1 MSEEYICKNEFDIL
15 TSGQNHRVSEIHIP
29 HPTGRMQS
37 LFARLEGQLGAFN
50 RGLQEFAINLKSSG
64 MIPDEEPKKESQ
76 EEEKSIDDSVQE
88 MLEQFQLTDFD
99 FSQCYTILKDILCS
113 KGGGVK
119 CISENGQFDLK
130 SGHWDDIPMSEI
142 KRLLAFYFVN
152 FINTSD

>member
-1 MSEEYICKNEFDIL
+1 MSEEYICRNTFDVL
-15 TSGQNHRVSEIHIP
+15 TGGQNHKVSEIHIP

-37 LFARLEGQLGAFN
+37 MFARLEGQLGAFN

-64 MIPDEEPKKESQ
+64 MIPDEAPKKEV
-76 EEEKSIDDSVQE
+76 EEEKSNDELVQE

-99 FSQCYTILKDILCS
+99 FSQSYTILKDILCAK
-113 KGGGVK
+113 KGGATCVGDDG
-119 CISENGQFDLK
+119 EFELK
-130 SGHWDDIPMSEI
+130 AGHWDDIPMSEI